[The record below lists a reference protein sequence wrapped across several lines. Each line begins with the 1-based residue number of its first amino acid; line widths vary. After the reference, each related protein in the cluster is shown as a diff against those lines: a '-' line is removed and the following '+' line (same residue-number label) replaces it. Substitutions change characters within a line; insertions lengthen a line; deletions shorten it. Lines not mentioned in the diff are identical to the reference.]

1 MTYFERI
8 RESAT
13 DPMTLNLE
21 HIRQRAEAG
30 WKLVAIEWSREVDGE
45 APEPKPPIEE
55 IPYGMRISADCQR
68 LEVDPEENQVLLR
81 MMELMVQDWPMRRI
95 AAELNQRG
103 YRTRAGGAWSA
114 GAVFDM
120 IPRLIDIGPR
130 LFSTKEWGERRKSFA
145 REF

>member
-1 MTYFERI
+1 MAHLQRRTIEKAVRRFHGCHFDAQA
-8 RESAT
+8 AT
-13 DPMTLNLE
+13 TE
-21 HIRQRAEAG
+21 HKVE
-30 WKLVAIEWSREVDGE
+30 GE
-45 APEPKPPIEE
+45 PPEPKAPVEE

-68 LEVDPEENQVLLR
+68 LEVDPDENQILMH
-81 MMELMVQDWPMRRI
+81 MMELMVQDWPLRRI
-95 AAELNQRG
+95 AADLNQRG
-103 YRTRAGGAWSA
+103 YRTRAGGPWSA

>member
-30 WKLVAIEWSREVDGE
+30 WKLVAIEWSREVEGE
-45 APEPKPPIEE
+45 GPEPKPPGAE

-68 LEVDPEENQVLLR
+68 LEVDPDENQILMH
-81 MMELMVQDWPMRRI
+81 MMELMVQDWPLRRI
-95 AAELNQRG
+95 AADLNQRG
-103 YRTRAGGAWSA
+103 YRTRAGGP
-114 GAVFDM
+114 G
-120 IPRLIDIGPR
+120 G
-130 LFSTKEWGERRKSFA
+130 
-145 REF
+145 

>member
-1 MTYFERI
+1 MTYFERV

-21 HIRQRAEAG
+21 HIRQRADAG
-30 WKLVAIEWSREVDGE
+30 WKLVAIEWSREVEGE
-45 APEPKPPIEE
+45 APETKEPVEE
-55 IPYGMRISADCQR
+55 VPYGMRISADCQR
-68 LEVDPEENQVLLR
+68 LEVDPEENQILTH
-81 MMELMVQDWPMRRI
+81 MMELVVQDRPLRRV

-103 YRTRAGGAWSA
+103 YRTRGGSPWTP

-120 IPRLIDIGPR
+120 IPRLIDVGPR
-130 LFSTKEWGERRKSFA
+130 LFSTREWGERRKNFA